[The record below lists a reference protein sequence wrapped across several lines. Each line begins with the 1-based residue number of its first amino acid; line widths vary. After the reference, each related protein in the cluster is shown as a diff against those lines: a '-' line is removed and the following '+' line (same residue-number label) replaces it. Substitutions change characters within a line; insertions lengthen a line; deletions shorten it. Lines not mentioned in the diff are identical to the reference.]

1 MCKKGTKSFQPI
13 SDEELAKKIEILSEL
28 KDQLDNKIQFKLMV
42 VTPSKAAEWLKKN
55 TKNRNAKDR
64 GNSYGRQM
72 ADGVWDFNGQ
82 PIIISDKGNL
92 LDGGG
97 RCTGIVNSNSAILSV
112 VIEGVPETAFKT
124 MDAIKARTA
133 KDVLEASHILSEEK
147 QGVVGHVA
155 SMGKMILE
163 WNAERYGSHGAA
175 TTRTTACSL
184 EVQNYIEKNL
194 EKMRECAK
202 AAIPMHG
209 AHREQLM
216 PSPRYFAAYM
226 GYLVITKGWDL
237 SDVIPFFEELTN
249 PASTIRESTHPIA
262 ALRMELSKAMVR
274 AKKITDEERFHM
286 FARAWNCYKKEKP
299 IKRFSQ
305 KAGND
310 VPMDKSEF
318 IASNVEHLELVA
330 SMAL

>member
-1 MCKKGTKSFQPI
+1 MAKKGAKSFQPI
-13 SDEELAKKIEILSEL
+13 SDEELAKRIETLSEL
-28 KDQLDNKIQFKLMV
+28 KNQLDSKIKSELMV
-42 VTPSKAAEWLKKN
+42 VTPSMAAEWLKHNK
-55 TKNRNAKDR
+55 KNRSAKDR

-72 ADGVWDFNGQ
+72 VDGVWDFNGQ

-97 RCTGIVNSNSAILSV
+97 RCTGIVNSNSPILAMV
-112 VIEGVPETAFKT
+112 TTGVPETAFKT

-133 KDVLEASHILSEEK
+133 KDVLDASHILEEEK
-147 QGVVGHVA
+147 KGVIGCVA

-175 TTRTTACSL
+175 TTRPTACSL

-209 AHREQLM
+209 SHREQLM

-237 SDVIPFFEELTN
+237 LDVIPFFEELTN

-262 ALRMELSKAMVR
+262 ALRMELAKARVGSKKV
-274 AKKITDEERFHM
+274 TDEERFHM
-286 FARAWNCYKKEKP
+286 FARAWNCYKKDKP
-299 IKRFSQ
+299 IKRFSV
-305 KAGND
+305 KAGSD

-318 IASNVEHLELVA
+318 IAANVECLEFAA